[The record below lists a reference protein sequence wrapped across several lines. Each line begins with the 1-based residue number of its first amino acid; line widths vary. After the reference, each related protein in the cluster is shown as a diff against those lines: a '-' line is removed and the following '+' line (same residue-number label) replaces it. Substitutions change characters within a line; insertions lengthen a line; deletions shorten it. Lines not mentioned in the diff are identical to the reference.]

1 MIYRMFSSLLQPTKV
16 LHYMIC
22 ACMCKKSC
30 YGIHFANDWLIA
42 CWAMVV
48 GCALSAFISL
58 VLLFDAIVLNSG
70 LHIYEYITG
79 SVMPAFIHSFIQYIH
94 KYIHT

>member
-1 MIYRMFSSLLQPTKV
+1 
-16 LHYMIC
+16 MIC

-48 GCALSAFISL
+48 GCALSALISL
-58 VLLFDAIVLNSG
+58 VLLFDSIVINDG
-70 LHIYEYITG
+70 LLIYEYVTG
-79 SVMPAFIHSFIQYIH
+79 SVTI
-94 KYIHT
+94 IHTHTLP